1 MAKKKLIAA
10 PSILS
15 ADLGKLEEEIQ
26 DCKKAGATYLHYD
39 IMDGHFV
46 PNITFG
52 PDFIKRFSNEG
63 LFNDVHL
70 MIDDPI
76 KYAKKCIDFGADLIT
91 FHLEAVSDPI
101 DAQEIIRQIS
111 PDIKVGISIK
121 PRTPIEKI
129 IPFLNHFDL
138 VLIMSVEPGFGGQQ
152 FIPSSLDKIKKLRE
166 YIDAK
171 HLNTL
176 IEVDGGINADTIELV
191 RDAGVDVVV
200 AGSFIFKSPS
210 KQKAINAIIGE

>member
-52 PDFIKRFSNEG
+52 PDFIKRFSKDG

-70 MIDDPI
+70 MIDDPV
-76 KYAKKCIDFGADLIT
+76 KYAKKCVDFGADLIT

-101 DAQEIIRQIS
+101 DAQEIIRQMS
-111 PDIKVGISIK
+111 PDVKVGISIK
-121 PRTPIEKI
+121 PRTPVEKI

-152 FIPSSLDKIKKLRE
+152 FIPSSLEKIKALRE

-176 IEVDGGINADTIELV
+176 IEVDGGLNADTIELV

-210 KQKAINAIIGE
+210 KVKAISTIIGE